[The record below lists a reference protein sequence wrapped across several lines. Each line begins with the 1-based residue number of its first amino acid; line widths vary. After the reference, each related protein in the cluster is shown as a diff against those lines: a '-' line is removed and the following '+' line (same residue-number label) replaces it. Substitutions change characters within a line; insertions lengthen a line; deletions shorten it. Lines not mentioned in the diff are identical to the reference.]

1 MRADNA
7 HHQMQVGT
15 HEWFAT
21 LQPCSLTQPVQA
33 ICADAIKPNFTIM
46 QLGFVHCGYSQ
57 DKTVV
62 EFGRQL
68 HINLLNRLD
77 KWLATIQ

>member
-21 LQPCSLTQPVQA
+21 LQPSLTQPVQA
-33 ICADAIKPNFTIM
+33 ICAD
-46 QLGFVHCGYSQ
+46 CGYSQ

-62 EFGRQL
+62 EFERQL
-68 HINLLNRLD
+68 HFSGNLLNRLESG
-77 KWLATIQ
+77 